1 MTRFLQ
7 FMKNNILNFIYGKQ
21 GLPRAVNG
29 HLFRIIPE
37 KRWYFSPEYDRPV
50 ASYFAKRISPGDLCV
65 SIGANMGIYPLM
77 FSGWNK
83 PDGLVIA
90 VEPNPESCELLD
102 RHVRLNKLENRVKII
117 RKAISSKPGRAT
129 FHASK
134 ADGMSRLGMP
144 NPLLDGKT
152 HEIEVEVINLD
163 SLFLG
168 VSSPVGALM
177 MDIEGFEI
185 AALQGGLHFL
195 KSHLAKAIVIEM
207 HPNAWDMAG
216 TTRADFEQIL
226 IDCGLKA
233 VSLSGQIDALAE
245 YGHIGLEPV

>member
-1 MTRFLQ
+1 MLLEQTSYKSAQRFA
-7 FMKNNILNFIYGKQ
+7 KK
-21 GLPRAVNG
+21 
-29 HLFRIIPE
+29 HLVFCHFFIPE
-37 KRWYFSPEYDRPV
+37 LLHK
-50 ASYFAKRISPGDLCV
+50 
-65 SIGANMGIYPLM
+65 
-77 FSGWNK
+77 
-83 PDGLVIA
+83 
-90 VEPNPESCELLD
+90 CE
-102 RHVRLNKLENRVKII
+102 
-117 RKAISSKPGRAT
+117 T
-129 FHASK
+129 CSK

-195 KSHLAKAIVIEM
+195 KSHLAKAIVIEV